1 MYVHPNA
8 YDRMCQSCPRKDQ
21 KKEKKNAHAHMEEKI
36 AIQDVRERE
45 SKLGILVLL
54 EATRSHWRL

>member
-1 MYVHPNA
+1 MSVMPQK
-8 YDRMCQSCPRKDQ
+8 RP

-45 SKLGILVLL
+45 SKLGILVLP